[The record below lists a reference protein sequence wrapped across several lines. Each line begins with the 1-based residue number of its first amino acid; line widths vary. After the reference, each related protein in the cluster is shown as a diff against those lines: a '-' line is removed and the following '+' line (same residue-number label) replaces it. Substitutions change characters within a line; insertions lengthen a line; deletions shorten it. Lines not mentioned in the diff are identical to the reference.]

1 MPRFRSGSKPLPQVA
16 DKSPCLPRQGH
27 FRKSVMVLADS
38 QSLQTYLPVLVQVV
52 LGISIPAGVLIAS
65 HLFGQRA
72 KGNYIKDKAYECG
85 LPMEGKPHPR
95 FAVKFYVT
103 AMLFILFDIEVV
115 FLVPWALVYREF
127 LATGIAITAATA
139 VFLGV
144 LILGLVYEFKRG
156 ALDWEK

>member
-1 MPRFRSGSKPLPQVA
+1 MA
-16 DKSPCLPRQGH
+16 
-27 FRKSVMVLADS
+27 AAES
-38 QSLQTYLPVLVQVV
+38 QSLSTYLPVLVQVA
-52 LGISIPAGVLIAS
+52 LGLSIPAIILIAS
-65 HLFGQRA
+65 HVFGQRA
-72 KGNYIKDKAYECG
+72 KGNYITDKAYECG

-127 LATGIAITAATA
+127 LAAGIAITAATA

-144 LILGLVYEFKRG
+144 LVLGLAYEFKRG
-156 ALDWEK
+156 ALEWEK

>member
-1 MPRFRSGSKPLPQVA
+1 MA
-16 DKSPCLPRQGH
+16 
-27 FRKSVMVLADS
+27 AAES
-38 QSLQTYLPVLVQVV
+38 QSLSTYLPALVQIV
-52 LGISIPAGVLIAS
+52 LGLSIPAVILIVS
-65 HLFGQRA
+65 HVFGQRA

-127 LATGIAITAATA
+127 LAAGIAITAATA

-144 LILGLVYEFKRG
+144 LVLGLAYEFKRG
-156 ALDWEK
+156 ALEWEK

>member
-1 MPRFRSGSKPLPQVA
+1 MA
-16 DKSPCLPRQGH
+16 
-27 FRKSVMVLADS
+27 AAES
-38 QSLQTYLPVLVQVV
+38 QSLSTYLPALVQVV
-52 LGISIPAGVLIAS
+52 LGLSIPAIILIVS

-127 LATGIAITAATA
+127 LAAGIAITAATA

-144 LILGLVYEFKRG
+144 LVLGLAYEFKRG
-156 ALDWEK
+156 ALEWDK

>member
-1 MPRFRSGSKPLPQVA
+1 MA
-16 DKSPCLPRQGH
+16 
-27 FRKSVMVLADS
+27 AAES
-38 QSLQTYLPVLVQVV
+38 QSLSTYLPALVQIV
-52 LGISIPAGVLIAS
+52 LGLSIPAVILIAS
-65 HLFGQRA
+65 HAFGQRA

-127 LATGIAITAATA
+127 LAAGIAITAATA

-144 LILGLVYEFKRG
+144 LVLGLAYEFKRG
-156 ALDWEK
+156 ALEWEK

>member
-1 MPRFRSGSKPLPQVA
+1 MA
-16 DKSPCLPRQGH
+16 
-27 FRKSVMVLADS
+27 AAES
-38 QSLQTYLPVLVQVV
+38 QSLSTYLPALVQIV
-52 LGISIPAGVLIAS
+52 LGLSIPAIILIVS

-127 LATGIAITAATA
+127 LAAGIAITAATA

-144 LILGLVYEFKRG
+144 LVLGLAYEFKRG
-156 ALDWEK
+156 AAGVG

>member
-1 MPRFRSGSKPLPQVA
+1 MA
-16 DKSPCLPRQGH
+16 N
-27 FRKSVMVLADS
+27 AE
-38 QSLQTYLPVLVQVV
+38 QSLVTYLPVLVQVV
-52 LGISIPAGVLIAS
+52 LGLSIPIAIIVVS
-65 HLFGQRA
+65 HIFGQRA

-85 LPMEGKPHPR
+85 LPSEGKVHPR

-127 LATGIAITAATA
+127 LAAGIAITGATA

-144 LILGLVYEFKRG
+144 LVFGLVYEVRRG
-156 ALDWEK
+156 ALEWEK

>member
-1 MPRFRSGSKPLPQVA
+1 MA
-16 DKSPCLPRQGH
+16 
-27 FRKSVMVLADS
+27 AAES
-38 QSLQTYLPVLVQVV
+38 QSLSTYLPVLVQVA
-52 LGISIPAGVLIAS
+52 LGLSIPAIILIAS
-65 HLFGQRA
+65 HVFGQRA

-85 LPMEGKPHPR
+85 LPMEGKPHHR

-127 LATGIAITAATA
+127 LAAGIAITAATA

-144 LILGLVYEFKRG
+144 LVLGLAYEFKRG
-156 ALDWEK
+156 ALEWEK

>member
-1 MPRFRSGSKPLPQVA
+1 MA
-16 DKSPCLPRQGH
+16 
-27 FRKSVMVLADS
+27 AAES
-38 QSLQTYLPVLVQVV
+38 QSLSTYLPALVQVA
-52 LGISIPAGVLIAS
+52 LGLSIPAIILIAS
-65 HLFGQRA
+65 HVFGQRA

-127 LATGIAITAATA
+127 LAAGIAITAATA
-139 VFLGV
+139 LFLGV
-144 LILGLVYEFKRG
+144 LVLGLAYEFKRG
-156 ALDWEK
+156 ALEWEK

>member
-1 MPRFRSGSKPLPQVA
+1 MA
-16 DKSPCLPRQGH
+16 
-27 FRKSVMVLADS
+27 AAES
-38 QSLQTYLPVLVQVV
+38 QSLSTYLPALVQIV
-52 LGISIPAGVLIAS
+52 LGLSIPAIILIVS
-65 HLFGQRA
+65 HVFGQRA

-127 LATGIAITAATA
+127 LAAGIAITAATA
-139 VFLGV
+139 IFLGV
-144 LILGLVYEFKRG
+144 LVLGLAYEFKRG
-156 ALDWEK
+156 ALEWDK

>member
-1 MPRFRSGSKPLPQVA
+1 MA
-16 DKSPCLPRQGH
+16 
-27 FRKSVMVLADS
+27 AAES
-38 QSLQTYLPVLVQVV
+38 QSLSTYLPVLVQVA
-52 LGISIPAGVLIAS
+52 LGLSIPAIILAVS

-127 LATGIAITAATA
+127 LAAGIAITAATA

-144 LILGLVYEFKRG
+144 LVLGLAYEFKRG
-156 ALDWEK
+156 ALEWDK

>member
-1 MPRFRSGSKPLPQVA
+1 
-16 DKSPCLPRQGH
+16 
-27 FRKSVMVLADS
+27 MVLAEA
-38 QSLQTYLPVLVQVV
+38 QSLTTYLPVLIQAAMG
-52 LGISIPAGVLIAS
+52 LALPIGILAAS

-127 LATGIAITAATA
+127 LAAGIAITAATA
-139 VFLGV
+139 VFLGTLV
-144 LILGLVYEFKRG
+144 LGLAYEVKRG
-156 ALDWEK
+156 ALEWDK

>member
-1 MPRFRSGSKPLPQVA
+1 MA
-16 DKSPCLPRQGH
+16 
-27 FRKSVMVLADS
+27 AAES
-38 QSLQTYLPVLVQVV
+38 QSLSTYLPALVQIV
-52 LGISIPAGVLIAS
+52 LGLSIPAVILIVS
-65 HLFGQRA
+65 HVFGQRA

-127 LATGIAITAATA
+127 LAAGIAITAATA

-144 LILGLVYEFKRG
+144 LVLGLAYEFKRG
-156 ALDWEK
+156 ALEW

>member
-1 MPRFRSGSKPLPQVA
+1 
-16 DKSPCLPRQGH
+16 
-27 FRKSVMVLADS
+27 MVLAET
-38 QSLQTYLPVLVQVV
+38 QSLPTYLPALIQIA
-52 LGISIPAGVLIAS
+52 LGLAIPAGILAAS

-127 LATGIAITAATA
+127 LAAGIAITAATA

-144 LILGLVYEFKRG
+144 LVLGLAYEFKRG
-156 ALDWEK
+156 ALEWEK

>member
-1 MPRFRSGSKPLPQVA
+1 MA
-16 DKSPCLPRQGH
+16 
-27 FRKSVMVLADS
+27 AAES
-38 QSLQTYLPVLVQVV
+38 QSLSTYLPVLVQVA
-52 LGISIPAGVLIAS
+52 LGLSIPAIILAAS

-127 LATGIAITAATA
+127 LAAGIALTAATA

-144 LILGLVYEFKRG
+144 LVLGLAYEFKRG
-156 ALDWEK
+156 ALEWEK

>member
-1 MPRFRSGSKPLPQVA
+1 MA
-16 DKSPCLPRQGH
+16 
-27 FRKSVMVLADS
+27 AAES
-38 QSLQTYLPVLVQVV
+38 QSLSTYLPALVQIV
-52 LGISIPAGVLIAS
+52 LGLSIPAIILIVS
-65 HLFGQRA
+65 HVFGQRA

-127 LATGIAITAATA
+127 LAAGIAITAATA

-144 LILGLVYEFKRG
+144 LVLGLVYEFKRG
-156 ALDWEK
+156 ALEWEK

>member
-1 MPRFRSGSKPLPQVA
+1 MA
-16 DKSPCLPRQGH
+16 
-27 FRKSVMVLADS
+27 AAES
-38 QSLQTYLPVLVQVV
+38 QSLSTYLPVLVQIV
-52 LGISIPAGVLIAS
+52 LGLSIPAIILIAS
-65 HLFGQRA
+65 HVFGQRA

-127 LATGIAITAATA
+127 LAAGIAITAATA

-144 LILGLVYEFKRG
+144 LVLGLAYEFKRG
-156 ALDWEK
+156 ALEWEK

>member
-1 MPRFRSGSKPLPQVA
+1 MA
-16 DKSPCLPRQGH
+16 
-27 FRKSVMVLADS
+27 AAES
-38 QSLQTYLPVLVQVV
+38 QSLSTYLPVLVQVV
-52 LGISIPAGVLIAS
+52 LGLSIPAIILAVS

-127 LATGIAITAATA
+127 LAAGIAITAATA

-144 LILGLVYEFKRG
+144 LVLGLAYEFKRG
-156 ALDWEK
+156 ALEWET

>member
-1 MPRFRSGSKPLPQVA
+1 MA
-16 DKSPCLPRQGH
+16 
-27 FRKSVMVLADS
+27 AAES
-38 QSLQTYLPVLVQVV
+38 QSLNTYLPVLVQVV
-52 LGISIPAGVLIAS
+52 LGLSIPAIILIAS
-65 HLFGQRA
+65 HVFGQRA

-127 LATGIAITAATA
+127 LAAGIAITAATA

-144 LILGLVYEFKRG
+144 LVLGLAYEFKRG
-156 ALDWEK
+156 ALEWEK

>member
-1 MPRFRSGSKPLPQVA
+1 MA
-16 DKSPCLPRQGH
+16 
-27 FRKSVMVLADS
+27 AAES
-38 QSLQTYLPVLVQVV
+38 QSLSTYLPVLVQVV
-52 LGISIPAGVLIAS
+52 LGLSIPAIILAAS

-127 LATGIAITAATA
+127 LAAGIAITAATA

-144 LILGLVYEFKRG
+144 LVLGLAYELKRG
-156 ALDWEK
+156 ALEWEK

>member
-1 MPRFRSGSKPLPQVA
+1 MA
-16 DKSPCLPRQGH
+16 
-27 FRKSVMVLADS
+27 AAES
-38 QSLQTYLPVLVQVV
+38 QSLSTYLPALVQIV
-52 LGISIPAGVLIAS
+52 LGLSIPAIILAVS

-127 LATGIAITAATA
+127 LAAGIAITAATA

-144 LILGLVYEFKRG
+144 LVLGLAYEFKRG
-156 ALDWEK
+156 ALEWDK

>member
-1 MPRFRSGSKPLPQVA
+1 MA
-16 DKSPCLPRQGH
+16 
-27 FRKSVMVLADS
+27 AAES
-38 QSLQTYLPVLVQVV
+38 QSLSTYLPVLVQVV
-52 LGISIPAGVLIAS
+52 LGLSIPAIILAVS

-127 LATGIAITAATA
+127 LAAG
-139 VFLGV
+139 
-144 LILGLVYEFKRG
+144 
-156 ALDWEK
+156 

>member
-1 MPRFRSGSKPLPQVA
+1 
-16 DKSPCLPRQGH
+16 
-27 FRKSVMVLADS
+27 MVLAET
-38 QSLQTYLPVLVQVV
+38 QSLPTYLPALIQIA
-52 LGISIPAGVLIAS
+52 LGLAIPAGILAAS

-85 LPMEGKPHPR
+85 LPMEGKPHPK
-95 FAVKFYVT
+95 FAVKFYLT

-127 LATGIAITAATA
+127 LAAGIAITAATA

-144 LILGLVYEFKRG
+144 LVLGLVYEFKRG
-156 ALDWEK
+156 ALDWDK

>member
-1 MPRFRSGSKPLPQVA
+1 MA
-16 DKSPCLPRQGH
+16 
-27 FRKSVMVLADS
+27 ATES
-38 QSLQTYLPVLVQVV
+38 QSLSTYLPVLVQVV
-52 LGISIPAGVLIAS
+52 LGLSIPAIILIAS
-65 HLFGQRA
+65 HVFGQRA
-72 KGNYIKDKAYECG
+72 KGDYIKDKAYECG

-127 LATGIAITAATA
+127 LAAGIAITAATA

-144 LILGLVYEFKRG
+144 LVLGLAYEFKRG
-156 ALDWEK
+156 ALEWEK

>member
-1 MPRFRSGSKPLPQVA
+1 MA
-16 DKSPCLPRQGH
+16 
-27 FRKSVMVLADS
+27 AAES
-38 QSLQTYLPVLVQVV
+38 QSLSTYLPVLVQIV
-52 LGISIPAGVLIAS
+52 LGLSIPAIILAVS

-127 LATGIAITAATA
+127 LAAGIAITAATA

-144 LILGLVYEFKRG
+144 LVLGLAYEFKRG
-156 ALDWEK
+156 ALEWDK

>member
-1 MPRFRSGSKPLPQVA
+1 MA
-16 DKSPCLPRQGH
+16 
-27 FRKSVMVLADS
+27 AAES
-38 QSLQTYLPVLVQVV
+38 QSLSTYLPVFVQVA
-52 LGISIPAGVLIAS
+52 LGLSIPAIILAAS

-127 LATGIAITAATA
+127 LAAGIAITAATA

-144 LILGLVYEFKRG
+144 LVLGLAYELKRG
-156 ALDWEK
+156 ALEWEK

>member
-1 MPRFRSGSKPLPQVA
+1 
-16 DKSPCLPRQGH
+16 
-27 FRKSVMVLADS
+27 MVLAEA
-38 QSLQTYLPVLVQVV
+38 QSLATYLQ
-52 LGISIPAGVLIAS
+52 VLIQAAMGLALPIGILAAS

-127 LATGIAITAATA
+127 LAAGIAITAATA
-139 VFLGV
+139 VFLGTLV
-144 LILGLVYEFKRG
+144 LGLAYEVKRG
-156 ALDWEK
+156 ALEWDK

>member
-1 MPRFRSGSKPLPQVA
+1 MA
-16 DKSPCLPRQGH
+16 
-27 FRKSVMVLADS
+27 AAES
-38 QSLQTYLPVLVQVV
+38 QSLSTYLPVLVQVV
-52 LGISIPAGVLIAS
+52 LGLSIPAIILAVS

-127 LATGIAITAATA
+127 LAAGIAITAATA
-139 VFLGV
+139 VFLGMLV
-144 LILGLVYEFKRG
+144 LGLAYEFKRG
-156 ALDWEK
+156 ALEWEK

>member
-1 MPRFRSGSKPLPQVA
+1 MA
-16 DKSPCLPRQGH
+16 
-27 FRKSVMVLADS
+27 AAES
-38 QSLQTYLPVLVQVV
+38 QSPSTYLPVLVQVA
-52 LGISIPAGVLIAS
+52 LRLSIPAIILAAS

-127 LATGIAITAATA
+127 LAAGIAITAATA

-144 LILGLVYEFKRG
+144 LVLGLAYEFKRG
-156 ALDWEK
+156 ALEWEK

>member
-1 MPRFRSGSKPLPQVA
+1 MA
-16 DKSPCLPRQGH
+16 
-27 FRKSVMVLADS
+27 AAES
-38 QSLQTYLPVLVQVV
+38 QSLSTYLPVLVQVV
-52 LGISIPAGVLIAS
+52 LGLSIPAIILIAS
-65 HLFGQRA
+65 HVFGQRA

-127 LATGIAITAATA
+127 LAAEIAITAATA

-144 LILGLVYEFKRG
+144 LVLGLAYEFKRG
-156 ALDWEK
+156 ALEWEK

>member
-1 MPRFRSGSKPLPQVA
+1 MA
-16 DKSPCLPRQGH
+16 
-27 FRKSVMVLADS
+27 AAES
-38 QSLQTYLPVLVQVV
+38 QSLSTYLPVLVQIV
-52 LGISIPAGVLIAS
+52 LGLSIPAVILIAS
-65 HLFGQRA
+65 HVFGQRA

-127 LATGIAITAATA
+127 LAAGIAITAATA
-139 VFLGV
+139 IFLGV
-144 LILGLVYEFKRG
+144 LVLGLAYEFKRG
-156 ALDWEK
+156 ALEWEK

>member
-1 MPRFRSGSKPLPQVA
+1 MTYP
-16 DKSPCLPRQGH
+16 
-27 FRKSVMVLADS
+27 MVLAAT
-38 QSLQTYLPVLVQVV
+38 QSLSTYLPVLVQIA
-52 LGISIPAGVLIAS
+52 LGLAIPAGILAAS

-85 LPMEGKPHPR
+85 LPMEGKPHPK
-95 FAVKFYVT
+95 FAVKFYLT

-127 LATGIAITAATA
+127 LAAGIAITAATA

-144 LILGLVYEFKRG
+144 PVLGLVYEFKRG

>member
-1 MPRFRSGSKPLPQVA
+1 MA
-16 DKSPCLPRQGH
+16 I
-27 FRKSVMVLADS
+27 AET
-38 QSLQTYLPVLVQVV
+38 QSLQTYLPVLVQIV
-52 LGISIPAGVLIAS
+52 LGVSVPAIILIVS
-65 HLFGQRA
+65 HVFGQRA

-127 LATGIAITAATA
+127 LAAGIAITAATA

-144 LILGLVYEFKRG
+144 LVLGLVYEFKRG
-156 ALDWEK
+156 ALEWEK

>member
-1 MPRFRSGSKPLPQVA
+1 MA
-16 DKSPCLPRQGH
+16 
-27 FRKSVMVLADS
+27 AAES
-38 QSLQTYLPVLVQVV
+38 QSLSTYLPVLVQIV
-52 LGISIPAGVLIAS
+52 LGLSIPAIILAVS

-127 LATGIAITAATA
+127 LAAQIAITAATA

-144 LILGLVYEFKRG
+144 LVLGLAYEFKRG
-156 ALDWEK
+156 ALEWEK

>member
-1 MPRFRSGSKPLPQVA
+1 MA
-16 DKSPCLPRQGH
+16 
-27 FRKSVMVLADS
+27 AAES
-38 QSLQTYLPVLVQVV
+38 QSLSTYLPALVQVA
-52 LGISIPAGVLIAS
+52 LGLSIPAVILIAS
-65 HLFGQRA
+65 HVFGQRA

-127 LATGIAITAATA
+127 LAAGIAITAATA
-139 VFLGV
+139 VFLGTLV
-144 LILGLVYEFKRG
+144 LGLAYEVKRG
-156 ALDWEK
+156 ALEWDK